1 MRHRRRANNLSR
13 DPSHRDAMLKNMV
26 VSLFR
31 HEKIKTSPA
40 KAKAARMLAEKMITL
55 GKKGTLHARR
65 LAISRL
71 GNKAAVRKLFTELGP
86 RYQGRSGGYTRIMR
100 LPNTIRLPASEAAST
115 FKRSY
120 GRRLGD
126 GSEQVYLQ
134 LVEAEVSSREHSTSA
149 RRARRKKRRTDFFE
163 SGAKPEK
170 KAAEADAADAKA
182 PEEEKAEA
190 KVEAAE
196 AVAEEKAPKKAK
208 KAKKEAEESSEPKKA
223 KKPKKAAKKAKKKPK
238 KEE

>member
-26 VSLFR
+26 ISLFR

-86 RYQGRSGGYTRIMR
+86 RYQARSGGYTRIMR
-100 LPNTIRLPASEAAST
+100 LPDTIRLPASEAAST
-115 FKRSY
+115 FKRAY

-126 GSEQVYLQ
+126 GSPQVYLQ

-149 RRARRKKRRTDFFE
+149 RRTKRKKRRAEFFE
-163 SGAKPEK
+163 SGAKPERS
-170 KAAEADAADAKA
+170 A
-182 PEEEKAEA
+182 PAVEEEKVDAA
-190 KVEAAE
+190 VEAAVE
-196 AVAEEKAPKKAK
+196 AVAEEKAEAEAAGKTAPKKAK
-208 KAKKEAEESSEPKKA
+208 KAKKA
-223 KKPKKAAKKAKKKPK
+223 KKPKKAKKKPK